1 MSKLEDLVKVTKL
14 VDSLEMMR
22 VTSDIKIENDEC
34 VISFKHK
41 FRKSEYVQ
49 VNFHD
54 RQGSEFGSMIPC
66 KFEVDT
72 ARTFGVKIE
81 KDQPELF
88 TFYNFPEKLQC
99 VGLINCIVENLNGD
113 IKSIKFIDFRNCK
126 IKSFKGNIESVDSI
140 RLRDCEIESLEG
152 MERFNAKL
160 IDFGLSK
167 DNIFKRFNSFDK
179 FKNWW
184 MSVKK

>member
-1 MSKLEDLVKVTKL
+1 MSKLEELVKVTKF
-14 VDSLEMMR
+14 VDSLELMR
-22 VTSDIKIENDEC
+22 VTSDIKIENDEY

-41 FRKSEYVQ
+41 FKKSEYVQ

-54 RQGSEFGSMIPC
+54 RQGSEFDNMIPY
-66 KFEVDT
+66 KFDVDI
-72 ARTFGVKIE
+72 ARTFGVKIV

-113 IKSIKFIDFRNCK
+113 IKSVKFMDFRNCK
-126 IKSFKGNIESVDSI
+126 IKSFKGNVEFIDSI
-140 RLRDCEIESLEG
+140 SMRDCEIESLEG

-160 IDFGLSK
+160 IEFGLSK
-167 DNIFKRFNSFDK
+167 NNNFKRFKSFDE

-184 MSVKK
+184 MSMKK